1 MISPWG
7 RKPVATGLVGITVL
21 ALGVLAALN
30 VDALPLVGAGTTY
43 SAEFSESAGL
53 RTDNDVR
60 VAGIK
65 VGKVADVK
73 LDGGKVKVTFRVKNV
88 WLGDKT
94 IAYIKI
100 KTVLGQQFLA
110 LDPQGDGTLDP
121 ADPIPLERTVA
132 PYAMLDAFRDLTTT
146 VNDIDTAQLAK
157 SFDTIAA
164 TFANTPDNVRG
175 ALNGLSKLSDT
186 LASRDKQLGQ
196 LLANTRQVSQTLV
209 DRDAQLVK
217 LMEDGNKLLDEV
229 SKRKQ
234 AISHLLDATKALAV
248 QLNGLVD
255 DNDKQLEPVLK
266 QLDQLTSMLSRNQES
281 LADGIARF
289 APMVRL
295 LTGVAG
301 NGRWVDAYL
310 CGLILPSIG
319 PLNEAGCFEK

>member
-7 RKPVATGLVGITVL
+7 RRPVTTGLVGITVL

-30 VDALPLVGAGTTY
+30 VDALPLVGAGTIY

-73 LDGGKVKVTFRVKNV
+73 LDGDKVKVTFRVKNV

-110 LDPQGDGTLDP
+110 LDPQGDATLDP
-121 ADPIPLERTVA
+121 GDPIPRERTVA

-186 LASRDKQLGQ
+186 LASRDKQLGR

-248 QLNGLVD
+248 QLNGLID

-266 QLDQLTSMLSRNQES
+266 QLDQLTSMLSRNQDS
-281 LADGIARF
+281 LSEGIARF
-289 APMVRL
+289 APLVRL
-295 LTGVAG
+295 LTGLSG